1 MENTP
6 YYVFE
11 DFRHAC
17 AAKKYPRVTILKD
30 AMEDARRDFALETQ
44 GEVFAFIINGG
55 LEQLDFINK
64 KLWESNPDPPNPMM
78 VDGYEFISLLKRG
91 YIAFMHNAKTDYW
104 IIKSLHI
111 SKTSSLTFALAFKK
125 AGLIP
130 GGEHE

>member
-1 MENTP
+1 MGNTP

-17 AAKKYPRVTILKD
+17 ATEKYPRVTILKD

-64 KLWESNPDPPNPMM
+64 KLWESNPDP
-78 VDGYEFISLLKRG
+78 
-91 YIAFMHNAKTDYW
+91 
-104 IIKSLHI
+104 
-111 SKTSSLTFALAFKK
+111 SKK
-125 AGLIP
+125 P
-130 GGEHE
+130 D